1 MKHTTSYI
9 ITFIGYLFII
19 CMLCL
24 FANRRNKKL
33 SDYFLG
39 GRSLSGPITALGAGA
54 SDMSSWLLL
63 ALPGAIFVSG
73 MNHIWMPIGLLI
85 GAYCNWR
92 FLSKRLRIYTEVAND
107 SLTIPSYLDHRFKQ
121 HSHYIRACSAI
132 IILIFFTLYCAS
144 SFVSGGLLFQVA
156 FGLSFQQSLLVSS
169 IIILIY
175 TMIGGF
181 LAINWIDFFQGTL
194 MLLALI
200 IVPLTTIIHVHNQHT
215 LYNQLSH
222 LPSDYFNP
230 TKNITMISMISLLAW
245 GLGYFGQP
253 HILTRFM
260 AIKTPNRLPQARRI
274 CMSWM
279 FVSLL
284 GATATGIIGRIFFDS
299 GLASP
304 NETFL
309 YLTKSLFSP
318 IISGILFS
326 AVLSAMMST
335 VAAQLLTS
343 SSALIADFYAVFIRK
358 TASQKELVII
368 ARLCVI
374 ISAAAALHLALNE
387 KNTLFLLVKY
397 AWSGIGA
404 SFGPIIIAS
413 LFWKRTTSQGAI
425 AGITIGAITVI
436 LWKTFLS
443 PLGGFWQLNE
453 IIPGFIF
460 SCLAIFIA
468 SLISNKPKASV
479 TNEFEQVLQLS
490 TR

>member
-1 MKHTTSYI
+1 M
-9 ITFIGYLFII
+9 
-19 CMLCL
+19 CL
-24 FANRRNKKL
+24 IANRRNQRL
-33 SDYFLG
+33 SDYVLG
-39 GRSLSGPITALGAGA
+39 GRGLSAPVTALGAGA

-63 ALPGAIFVSG
+63 AFPGAIFVSG

-92 FLSKRLRIYTEVAND
+92 FVSKPLRIYTEIAND

-132 IILIFFTLYCAS
+132 IILIFFTLYCAA

-156 FGLSFQQSLLVSS
+156 FGLSFQQSLLISS
-169 IIILIY
+169 VIILIY
-175 TMIGGF
+175 TMVGGF

-200 IVPLTTIIHVHNQHT
+200 IVPLTAIIHVHNQHI
-215 LYNQLSH
+215 LYNELSH
-222 LPSDYFNP
+222 LPLDYFNP
-230 TKNITMISMISLLAW
+230 IKNITIVSMISLLAW

-260 AIKTPNRLPQARRI
+260 AIQTPKRLPQARRI
-274 CMSWM
+274 CISWM

-284 GATATGIIGRIFFDS
+284 GATATGIVGRIFFDS
-299 GLASP
+299 GLANP
-304 NETFL
+304 EETFL
-309 YLTKSLFSP
+309 HLTESLFTP

-343 SSALIADFYAVFIRK
+343 SSALIADFYVVFLRK
-358 TASQKELVII
+358 TASQKELVIV

-374 ISAAAALHLALNE
+374 ISSAAALHLAFNE

-404 SFGPIIIAS
+404 SFGPIIITS
-413 LFWKRTTSQGAI
+413 LFWRRTTSQGAI
-425 AGITIGAITVI
+425 AGITMGAITVI

-443 PLGGFWQLNE
+443 PLGGFWGLNE
-453 IIPGFIF
+453 VIPGFTA
-460 SCLAIFIA
+460 SSLAVIVA
-468 SLISNKPKASV
+468 SLLSKKPCPEV
-479 TNEFEQVLQLS
+479 LTEFSKVHDLMLEK
-490 TR
+490 